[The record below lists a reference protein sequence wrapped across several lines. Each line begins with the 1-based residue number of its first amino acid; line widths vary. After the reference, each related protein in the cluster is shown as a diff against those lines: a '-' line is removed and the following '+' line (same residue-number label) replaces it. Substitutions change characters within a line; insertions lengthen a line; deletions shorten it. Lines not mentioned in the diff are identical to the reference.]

1 MIFSLVLRKTLI
13 SFLLLHPYLYNRQ
26 SNQIIFIWNL
36 MFHYNQGRKSRPN
49 KYVLVES
56 KYWKKIVVEA
66 TNFQHLTWKWRCRLG
81 DELLGSMSH
90 LIKRFWNKVRLL
102 KKQQARI
109 LSKTWI
115 FRPCINDK
123 SVHKVFVYKLFLAS
137 SNVKARQDDQSS
149 YLQQCLLLLGFLT
162 HFSISNHFSLT
173 KKIRIWQQNWHP
185 PQRLCFCTW
194 CAVRTFKLCAPVP
207 KVRYPY

>member
-1 MIFSLVLRKTLI
+1 MVNGNEQKTFTTLKLYTKIWNCNIFIIGSFSKVIFSLVLRKTLI

-66 TNFQHLTWKWRCRLG
+66 TNFQHLTWKWRCRFG
-81 DELLGSMSH
+81 DELLGSMSPV
-90 LIKRFWNKVRLL
+90 IKSFWNKVRL

-109 LSKTWI
+109 L
-115 FRPCINDK
+115 
-123 SVHKVFVYKLFLAS
+123 
-137 SNVKARQDDQSS
+137 
-149 YLQQCLLLLGFLT
+149 
-162 HFSISNHFSLT
+162 
-173 KKIRIWQQNWHP
+173 
-185 PQRLCFCTW
+185 
-194 CAVRTFKLCAPVP
+194 
-207 KVRYPY
+207 

>member
-1 MIFSLVLRKTLI
+1 
-13 SFLLLHPYLYNRQ
+13 
-26 SNQIIFIWNL
+26 

-90 LIKRFWNKVRLL
+90 LIKSFWNKVRLL

-173 KKIRIWQQNWHP
+173 KKNP
-185 PQRLCFCTW
+185 YLATKLTPSPTTLFLYMMC
-194 CAVRTFKLCAPVP
+194 CAYL
-207 KVRYPY
+207 